1 VDMTLCMSQSLDNA
15 IALPHAN
22 GRSRRRRG
30 RHENLKRLT
39 AVKDLNK
46 KKSSSGPASRVH
58 HFRNY
63 GRDSTYQP
71 ETCSNKPSHLYG
83 WPPFPTIKPRANWSS
98 ATAKSSGRK

>member
-15 IALPHAN
+15 IALPTCQRQEQKDAE
-22 GRSRRRRG
+22 GG
-30 RHENLKRLT
+30 MKNLKRLT

-63 GRDSTYQP
+63 GRDSTYQ
-71 ETCSNKPSHLYG
+71 TGKPVSRQTSHL
-83 WPPFPTIKPRANWSS
+83 
-98 ATAKSSGRK
+98 